1 MMKKLILPILIVVAL
16 IMVWMVYFAP
26 SSSLGS
32 FSVFDTNNNANKEI
46 RVKFAPDPAFAQNT
60 AGGTATF
67 YVIDKNNTRVK
78 VEAPLPLPEGF
89 RDANTLLLLGHLHA
103 DYFHAA
109 SITVE

>member
-1 MMKKLILPILIVVAL
+1 MKKLILPILIVAAL

-26 SSSLGS
+26 SSSMGS

-60 AGGTATF
+60 AGGTVSF
-67 YVIDKNNTRVK
+67 FVIDKNNTRVK

-89 RDANTLLLLGHLHA
+89 REAKTLLLLGHLHE

-109 SITVE
+109 SVTVE